1 MVKKGKRKDPEVLP
15 PNFDDMSKREKQIM
29 EEVQYKK
36 QLYCKSYGD

>member
-36 QLYCKSYGD
+36 QMYYRSYGR